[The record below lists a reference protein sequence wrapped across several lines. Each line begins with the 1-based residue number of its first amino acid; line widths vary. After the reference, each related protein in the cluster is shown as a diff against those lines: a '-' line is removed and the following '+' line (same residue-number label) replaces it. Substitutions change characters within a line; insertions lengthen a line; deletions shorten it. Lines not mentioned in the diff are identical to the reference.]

1 MVAAAGSGDL
11 PACWFLRIQRACGEN
26 PSTRQNPLVTL
37 RDVIGRL
44 DEFADD
50 QTIYAESAAPTAEAI
65 VADEAEGAVPLPYLL
80 EVTLAREAVEVWGGV
95 ASRTDAVAGR
105 QGRSGPLLHAER
117 RLAAGGL
124 GTVRDARNRRRNR

>member
-1 MVAAAGSGDL
+1 
-11 PACWFLRIQRACGEN
+11 
-26 PSTRQNPLVTL
+26 VTL

-80 EVTLAREAVEVWGGV
+80 EVTLAREAGRPG
-95 ASRTDAVAGR
+95 ADIVAGDKVGAVIHCG
-105 QGRSGPLLHAER
+105 QKDAWLPVE
-117 RLAAGGL
+117 
-124 GTVRDARNRRRNR
+124 TRDS

>member
-80 EVTLAREAVEVWGGV
+80 EVTLAREAVEVWAAWRPGQTPSLDDKV
-95 ASRTDAVAGR
+95 AAVLYYTQNDAWLPV
-105 QGRSGPLLHAER
+105 
-117 RLAAGGL
+117 
-124 GTVRDARNRRRNR
+124 D